1 MDSQNKEPLKE
12 KGALNDKDFYE
23 QACSYFYYHAGQRT
37 TMINYFI
44 AVFGAFIALYGALIS
59 TYTLASML
67 IAVFMG
73 IVSFIFFMIDLRNKF
88 DVKKSENVI
97 RQIERDYGVDKPHR
111 DYPYGVF
118 SNETNIFKYY
128 SLSERRKKKR
138 AYNELRKLH
147 KKVAI
152 GDATPEELDKRI
164 AEFIGED
171 GTVSHH
177 EISASL
183 GESSII
189 PLSFCI
195 KMLYVLCIVIS
206 ILAFLFAFALSLNL
220 L

>member
-1 MDSQNKEPLKE
+1 MIDNDKESKIQNKVLT
-12 KGALNDKDFYE
+12 DKDFYD

-44 AVFGAFIALYGALIS
+44 AAYGAFIALYGALIS
-59 TYTLASML
+59 SYTLASML
-67 IAVFMG
+67 IAAFMG

-97 RQIERDYGVDKPHR
+97 RQIERDYGVDKPKN

-128 SLSERRKKKR
+128 SRAERRKKKKSYR
-138 AYNELRKLH
+138 ELKKLY
-147 KKVAI
+147 KKMLS
-152 GDATPEELDKRI
+152 GDVSKSELDDKI
-164 AEFIGED
+164 LEFIGD
-171 GTVSHH
+171 DRTVSIT
-177 EISASL
+177 ELEQSL
-183 GESSII
+183 GEDSII

-206 ILAFLFAFALSLNL
+206 ILASLFALALHFNL
-220 L
+220 I